1 MIVLQRMAGG
11 GNIALP
17 SQLLSSS
24 GALVSTDTA
33 LSGKS
38 VIAFYFSAHWCPPCR
53 QFTPVLA
60 NAYRQ
65 AKQAGLINSVEV
77 IFVSSDR
84 SQDDMLSYMRESHGD
99 WLAIPHGS
107 PECGTLSSMFSV
119 RGIPALIVVTMTG
132 DMVSRDGRQEVM
144 SLGMS
149 ALAQWNSA
157 GPKNIDTSVIALLE
171 DNQEQ
176 VKKDAKEIL
185 VKLLGNIINDPN
197 NTKYRAVKLTN
208 KVIEEK
214 LLPAAGAFEIL
225 FSGKIFIIIYRNL

>member
-1 MIVLQRMAGG
+1 MAGG
-11 GNIALP
+11 GNVPLP
-17 SQLLSSS
+17 RHIMTSS

-33 LSGKS
+33 LTGKS

-65 AKQAGLINSVEV
+65 AKQAGLINNVEV

-84 SQDDMLSYMRESHGD
+84 SQDDMLSYMRESHAD
-99 WLAIPHGS
+99 WYALPHGS

-119 RGIPALIVVTMTG
+119 RGIPALVVVTRTG
-132 DMVSRDGRQEVM
+132 DSVLSREGRQEVM

-157 GPKNIDTSVIALLE
+157 GPKDVDTSVIALLD
-171 DNQEQ
+171 DNPEQ

-185 VKLLGNIINDPN
+185 VKLLGNIVNDPN

-225 FSGKIFIIIYRNL
+225 FSGKKIK